1 MRRWRGS
8 LGATP
13 LESASEGIGKLT
25 ARDIEIVEAVVA
37 GYSDREIASQLST
50 TEVSVEHQLSVIF
63 DRLKVSGRLELALST
78 IERGLIRTCW
88 FIVTGNQPGFC
99 WGGRKSFFLRLNPTF
114 RRSTPKPQTVLGNR
128 RSPRLDSQA
137 LIRYRYQ
144 ETQGAISLSA
154 AVP

>member
-1 MRRWRGS
+1 MKAARRLVTKRTKQGRGNGLGEAQNVREESDPGRNETVHATLEGS

-50 TEVSVEHQLSVIF
+50 TEVSIERQLSVIF

-78 IERGLIRTCW
+78 IERGLLRTC
-88 FIVTGNQPGFC
+88 
-99 WGGRKSFFLRLNPTF
+99 
-114 RRSTPKPQTVLGNR
+114 
-128 RSPRLDSQA
+128 
-137 LIRYRYQ
+137 
-144 ETQGAISLSA
+144 
-154 AVP
+154 